1 MTAAFRYEWRRLWT
15 IRSTYW
21 LIGSTLGFQFIM
33 SFIIAASIDP
43 LSTVLS
49 DGQITSSVVSVGASI
64 GNVPLFSAYIIAM
77 LGVFSFG
84 HEYRHGMIRSTLTAV
99 PSRGAVLTAKI
110 VTTALLA
117 AVLAFVCAL
126 IGLLNASLFLG
137 GDVAVNTSFV
147 WKVIL
152 GLVAYTV
159 LFGLGGLG
167 LAGLLR
173 NQTGALALV
182 LLFPSVI
189 EGALH
194 ILLII
199 PEGEDGINKVA
210 SFLPF
215 DAGGQM
221 FARPLFSDVLDI
233 FGYVPLEPVEGGLVF
248 GVFIAV
254 VVALTGALFIQRD
267 A

>member
-1 MTAAFRYEWRRLWT
+1 MTAAFRYEWQRLWT

-21 LIGSTLGFQFIM
+21 LIGSTLAFQFLL
-33 SFIIAASIDP
+33 SLIIAASID
-43 LSTVLS
+43 LLDTVLS

-64 GNVPLFSAYIIAM
+64 GSVPLFSAYIIAM
-77 LGVFSFG
+77 LGVFSLG

-99 PSRGAVLTAKI
+99 PNRGAVLTAKI
-110 VTTALLA
+110 VTTAMVA
-117 AVLAFVCAL
+117 AALAFVCAL
-126 IGLLNASLFLG
+126 IGLLNAALFLG
-137 GDVAVNTSFV
+137 SDVAVNTSFV

-159 LFGLGGLG
+159 LFGLCGLG
-167 LAGLLR
+167 LTGLLR
-173 NQTGALALV
+173 NQTGALALI

-194 ILLII
+194 ILLVI
-199 PEGEDGINKVA
+199 PKGEDGINKVA

-221 FARPLFSDVLDI
+221 FARPLFSDVIDI
-233 FGYVPLEPVEGGLVF
+233 FGYVPLEPLEGGLVF
-248 GVFIAV
+248 GAFTLV
-254 VVALTGALFIQRD
+254 VVALTGALFVARD

>member
-1 MTAAFRYEWRRLWT
+1 MTAALRYEWRRLWS

-21 LIGSTLGFQFIM
+21 LIGSTLAFQFFM
-33 SFIIAASIDP
+33 SLIIAASVDAGD
-43 LSTVLS
+43 S
-49 DGQITSSVVSVGASI
+49 DFSEGQLTSSVVSVGASI
-64 GNVPLFSAYIIAM
+64 GSLPLFSAYIIAM

-84 HEYRHGMIRSTLTAV
+84 HEYRHGMIRATLTAV
-99 PSRGAVLTAKI
+99 PNRGAVFTAK
-110 VTTALLA
+110 VLTTGILA
-117 AVLAFVCAL
+117 AVLGIVCAL
-126 IGLLNASLFLG
+126 LGLLNATMFLG
-137 GDVAVNTSFV
+137 DDADTGSSFV

-152 GLVAYTV
+152 GLVVYTV
-159 LFGLGGLG
+159 LFGLFG
-167 LAGLLR
+167 LAVSEILR

-194 ILLII
+194 LLLVI

-210 SFLPF
+210 KFLPF

-221 FARPLFSDVLDI
+221 FARPLFADIDDI
-233 FGYVPLEPVEGGLVF
+233 FGYVPLEPAEGGLVLGIF
-248 GVFIAV
+248 TLVLL
-254 VVALTGALFIQRD
+254 ALASTLFVKRD